1 MKKRGLL
8 LLLTGPAG
16 AGKSTVAQAWCRR
29 RVKAV
34 HIQLDDMRLLVV
46 SGYANP
52 QEQGQAQSEQYDLAA
67 GACLLVA
74 RHYVEH
80 GYDVV
85 IDDVFPPQLFQRLWR
100 PRLDGLRWRAVV
112 LQPSLEETLR
122 RGQVRSK
129 RVKQSIVLDQHTAMG
144 LWPQEFIIDTTNLSP
159 EEAVDRIEREL
170 RLAEGDTSTLED

>member
-1 MKKRGLL
+1 MTKRGQL

-16 AGKSTVAQAWCRR
+16 AGKSAVAEAWCRR
-29 RVKAV
+29 RVKAL
-34 HIQLDDMRLLVV
+34 HMQLDDIRLLVV
-46 SGYANP
+46 SGYADP
-52 QEQGQAQSEQYDLAA
+52 QEQGKAQSEQYDLAA
-67 GACLLVA
+67 VACLLVA

-100 PRLDGLRWRAVV
+100 PRLDGLTWRVVV

-129 RVKQSIVLDQHTAMG
+129 RVKQSIVVDQHAAMR
-144 LWPQEFIIDTTNLSP
+144 LWPQEVIIDTTNLSP
-159 EEAVDRIEREL
+159 EEVVDTIEREL
-170 RLAEGDTSTLED
+170 GLPEGDTSTLED